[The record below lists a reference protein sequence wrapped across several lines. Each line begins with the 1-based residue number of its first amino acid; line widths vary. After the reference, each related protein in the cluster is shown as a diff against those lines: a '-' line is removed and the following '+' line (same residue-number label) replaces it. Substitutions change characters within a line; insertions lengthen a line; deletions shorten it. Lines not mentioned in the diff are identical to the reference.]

1 MQQDPYGD
9 AESLFRA
16 FYQGVV
22 RVAYSL
28 AGNKADAEDIA
39 QESFCKILAAWTRI
53 AVMPTA
59 GEQRAY
65 LTRIVINE
73 VLRVLRHP
81 YRKRESLG
89 TDAGEREAVDDPVD
103 GKVQAR
109 DDLHALWEAI
119 GELPEMRRA
128 VISLYAAG
136 YGYEE
141 IAAWLGISISAVRS
155 HMSDA
160 RRQLSRTLSRERK
173 VARG

>member
-1 MQQDPYGD
+1 MQHDPYGD

-28 AGNKADAEDIA
+28 AGNTADAEDIA
-39 QESFCKILAAWTRI
+39 QESFCKVLAVWTRI

-73 VLRVLRHP
+73 ALRVLRH
-81 YRKRESLG
+81 RKREFLDA
-89 TDAGEREAVDDPVD
+89 DAGEREVVDDPVY
-103 GKVQAR
+103 GQVQAR
-109 DDLHALWEAI
+109 GDLHVIWTVI
-119 GELPEMRRA
+119 SDLPEMRRA

-136 YGYEE
+136 YEYGE
-141 IAAWLGISISAVRS
+141 IAAWLDISISAVRS
-155 HMSDA
+155 HMSYA
-160 RRQLSRTLSRERK
+160 RRKLSTTVARERK